1 MACTTPCN
9 KGEPGEMQKSF
20 KRGVPEQFGLIRGEL
35 RGFMFS
41 WGGQGVLESFFLGG
55 GGCTPSACHEFWK

>member
-1 MACTTPCN
+1 MACTHPCN
-9 KGEPGEMQKSF
+9 KGGPGEMQKSC
-20 KRGVPEQFGLIRGEL
+20 KRGDPEQFGLIRGKL

-41 WGGQGVLESFFLGG
+41 WGGQGVLGPFFLGG